1 MKACQIIVSGKVQ
14 GVSFR
19 ASTKVVADQ
28 MSIKGIVKNL
38 PDGTVYIEAEG
49 DDMMLDF
56 FIDWCK
62 SGPDEADVES
72 AEIKDIEIKNYS
84 NFAVLKK

>member
-1 MKACQIIVSGKVQ
+1 MKAVQVIVSGKVQ

-28 MSIKGIVKNL
+28 MGIKGIVRNL
-38 PDGTVYIEAEG
+38 PDGTVFIEAEG
-49 DDMMLDF
+49 DDFTMDF
-56 FIDWCK
+56 FTDWCK
-62 SGPDEADVES
+62 SGPDGAEVEDV
-72 AEIKDIEIKNYS
+72 EIKDIEIKNYS